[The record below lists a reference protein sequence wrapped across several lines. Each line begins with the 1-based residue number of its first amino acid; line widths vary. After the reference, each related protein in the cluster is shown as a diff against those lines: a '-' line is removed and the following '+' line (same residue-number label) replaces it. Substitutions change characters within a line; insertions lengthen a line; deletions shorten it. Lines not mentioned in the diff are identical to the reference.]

1 MLSLRPLRKM
11 RRCFAKNSSQC
22 FPKLRFSHPPI
33 FCPLHFP
40 ILSPQNFSPPP
51 PLSSFASPKIFRVS
65 SARESF
71 SLHVLIRLLGYI
83 SCLTSIN
90 YLYHLYVRNR
100 SSSSPR
106 QEKKG
111 GWKIATN
118 FLNLSSASFFPSL
131 ENLPPDSQ
139 LTDKKQQ
146 SMLDDALFSVL
157 FLKIPKRQSRSVN
170 SPFRPTM

>member
-1 MLSLRPLRKM
+1 MLSSRSLRKM
-11 RRCFAKNSSQC
+11 GRSLAKNSSQC
-22 FPKLRFSHPPI
+22 LPKLRFSHPPI

-51 PLSSFASPKIFRVS
+51 LSFASPKFFGVS